1 MAKKASSAP
10 EAVSA
15 EYRVLA
21 RKYRPQNFSELKG
34 QEALVRTLTNAIQSG
49 RIAHAFM
56 LTGVRGVG
64 KTTTARIIA
73 RALNCEKGPT
83 ITPCGQCEQCRAIAE
98 DRNIDVLE
106 MDAASNTSVEG
117 ISTLIDSV
125 QYAPVAGRYK
135 IFVLD
140 EVHMLS
146 KSAFAALLKTL
157 EEPPEH
163 VKFVFATTE
172 IRKVPVTILSRCQRF
187 DLRRI
192 DSGVLEK
199 YFTELLAL
207 EKVAADA
214 SAVAMIARAADGSA
228 RDGLSLLDQAISRE
242 PKKITAQQVSDM
254 LGLVDRSV
262 TLDLFEAVMKG
273 SSQPALAL
281 LDSLYKGGADAA
293 MVLQDLLDLTHYLTK
308 VKVAPELAK
317 DMALPEAER
326 VRGLE
331 LAQGLPIPVLTRAWQ
346 MLLKGAQEVQQ
357 APHPQLALEMLMIRL
372 MYVSD
377 QPTPGDV
384 LKQLKDGGTVSMG
397 GGPLGSP
404 GGGSSRPTIMSR
416 TAAAPAALGDLDA
429 GVQACVNGFN
439 DVVALFGQRR
449 EAILQS
455 QLMNF
460 VHLVKF
466 EQGHLSLRLKEG
478 APHNLAGQISN
489 KLGEWTGQRWVV
501 SLSREAGE
509 PTLAEVKQGQQQ
521 TVMND
526 IKAHPVVAEALKS
539 FPGAKIIDIRERK

>member
-1 MAKKASSAP
+1 
-10 EAVSA
+10 
-15 EYRVLA
+15 
-21 RKYRPQNFSELKG
+21 
-34 QEALVRTLTNAIQSG
+34 
-49 RIAHAFM
+49 
-56 LTGVRGVG
+56 
-64 KTTTARIIA
+64 
-73 RALNCEKGPT
+73 
-83 ITPCGQCEQCRAIAE
+83 
-98 DRNIDVLE
+98 
-106 MDAASNTSVEG
+106 
-117 ISTLIDSV
+117 
-125 QYAPVAGRYK
+125 
-135 IFVLD
+135 
-140 EVHMLS
+140 MLS
-146 KSAFAALLKTL
+146 KPAFAALLKTL

-199 YFTELLAL
+199 YFAELLTK
-207 EKVAADA
+207 EKVEADA
-214 SAVAMIARAADGSA
+214 AAIAMIARAADGSA

-242 PKKITAQQVSDM
+242 PKKITAQQVGEM

-346 MLLKGAQEVQQ
+346 MLLKGVQEVQQ
-357 APHPQLALEMLMIRL
+357 APQPQLALEMLMIRL
-372 MYVSD
+372 IYVSD

-397 GGPLGSP
+397 ASPMGSP
-404 GGGSSRPTIMSR
+404 GGGSSRPTLMSR

-429 GVQACVNGFN
+429 GAQARVNGFD

-460 VHLVKF
+460 AHLVKF

-478 APHNLAGQISN
+478 APHGLAGQISN

-509 PTLAEVKQGQQQ
+509 PTLSETKQSQQQ
-521 TVMND
+521 AVMSD
-526 IKAHPVVAEALKS
+526 VKANPVVAEAMKV

>member
-1 MAKKASSAP
+1 VAKKASSAP

-83 ITPCGQCEQCRAIAE
+83 ITPCGQCEQCRAIAD

-106 MDAASNTSVEG
+106 MDAASNNGVDE
-117 ISTLIDSV
+117 IRNLIDSV
-125 QYAPVAGRYK
+125 QYAPVSGRYK
-135 IFVLD
+135 IFILD

-146 KSAFAALLKTL
+146 KPAFAALLKTL

-199 YFTELLAL
+199 YFAELLTK
-207 EKVAADA
+207 EKVEADA
-214 SAVAMIARAADGSA
+214 AAIAMIARAADGSA

-242 PKKITAQQVSDM
+242 PKKITAQQVGEM

-346 MLLKGAQEVQQ
+346 MLLKGVQEVQQ
-357 APHPQLALEMLMIRL
+357 APQPQLALEMLMIRL
-372 MYVSD
+372 IYVSD

-397 GGPLGSP
+397 ASPMGSP
-404 GGGSSRPTIMSR
+404 GGGSSRPTLMSR

-429 GVQACVNGFN
+429 GAQARVNGFD

-460 VHLVKF
+460 AHLVKF

-478 APHNLAGQISN
+478 APHGLAGQISN

-509 PTLAEVKQGQQQ
+509 PTLSETKQSQQQ
-521 TVMND
+521 AVMSD
-526 IKAHPVVAEALKS
+526 VKANPVVAEAMKV